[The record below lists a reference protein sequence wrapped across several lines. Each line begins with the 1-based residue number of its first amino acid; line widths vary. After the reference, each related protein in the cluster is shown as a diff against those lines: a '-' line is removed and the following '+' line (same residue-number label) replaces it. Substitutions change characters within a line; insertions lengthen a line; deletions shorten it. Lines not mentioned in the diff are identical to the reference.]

1 MLVFLQGWSRNKG
14 IQLKLVDPSNF
25 AREMFQR
32 TGLTCVLHI
41 SSVGDAVDVLC
52 ESDGRSE
59 NVTKRRQ
66 LGLLPP
72 IARLCQ
78 SGTNISDLLH
88 FRPNQVCQRNHG

>member
-1 MLVFLQGWSRNKG
+1 MLVSLQGWSRNKG

-59 NVTKRRQ
+59 YVTKRRQ
-66 LGLLPP
+66 LRLLPSNSTSLSE
-72 IARLCQ
+72 R
-78 SGTNISDLLH
+78 H
-88 FRPNQVCQRNHG
+88 KYF